1 MERRTFL
8 AAALSALAAPYLPAV
23 DAGVKVNELAV
34 LNAQTLTA
42 ALEQM
47 FQCQMGPVAP
57 VFAMVNGVPK
67 EVEKI
72 KKLPTLHPS
81 ITFEELAKY
90 PSITVE
96 EIAETVGPQQHYRYI
111 TYACAIEGGDAKE
124 AEVRLANHFYD
135 NFAKLPT
142 GQLVW
147 RIKPQ
152 FSSHEEIKWGVT
164 YATDV
169 QIEDKLYDLANLPE
183 DAQYD
188 IERASYRQVLSKT
201 TFHKMRMRL
210 VLPHLYDHE
219 EEIVALPELAK
230 AEGARTTRMI

>member
-8 AAALSALAAPYLPAV
+8 AAALSALAAPYLPAA

-34 LNAQTLTA
+34 LNAQTLTT

-47 FQCQMGPVAP
+47 FQCQVGPVAP
-57 VFAMVNGVPK
+57 MFAMVNGVPK
-67 EVEKI
+67 EIEKVT
-72 KKLPTLHPS
+72 KPHPLYPNS
-81 ITFEELAKY
+81 TIEELAEPADPK
-90 PSITVE
+90 
-96 EIAETVGPQQHYRYI
+96 QNYRYV
-111 TYACAIEGGDAKE
+111 TYACAIEGGDATE
-124 AEVRLANHFYD
+124 AEARLAHHFYE
-135 NFAKLPT
+135 NFAKLPA

-147 RIKPQ
+147 RVKPQ
-152 FSSHEEIKWGVT
+152 FASHEEIKWGVT

-169 QIEDKLYDLANLPE
+169 QIEDRLYDLANLPE

-188 IERASYRQVLSKT
+188 IAMASYRQVLSKT

-219 EEIVALPELAK
+219 EETVALPELAK

>member
-8 AAALSALAAPYLPAV
+8 AAALSALAAPYLPAA
-23 DAGVKVNELAV
+23 DAGFKVEGVAV
-34 LNAQTLTA
+34 LNAETLTA

-47 FQCQMGPVAP
+47 FQCQMGPVSP

-67 EVEKI
+67 EVEKVT
-72 KKLPTLHPS
+72 KPHPLYPNTT
-81 ITFEELAKY
+81 IEELAE
-90 PSITVE
+90 PADS
-96 EIAETVGPQQHYRYI
+96 QQHYRYI

-135 NFAKLPT
+135 NFAKLPA

-147 RIKPQ
+147 RVKPQ

-169 QIEDKLYDLANLPE
+169 QVEDKLYDLANLPE

-188 IERASYRQVLSKT
+188 FERASYRQVLSKT